1 MLRTRDNS
9 TIKFQCTLFLKFGSH
24 FPTFMW
30 DCSTY
35 QFRCVSLSE
44 LEFHKIMAERA
55 GFEPAVHLL
64 GRTHDFQS
72 CSFSRSDIS
81 PFLTLCHFDPAH
93 AGEKSLFAFPIQ
105 FLVMIVSRNDKPIF
119 KKQCIL
125 AERGGFEPPWELVA
139 PKSISSRSRYDHFGT
154 SPYFITSPK
163 RVRMLPSFREK
174 IY

>member
-9 TIKFQCTLFLKFGSH
+9 IYVSNFV
-24 FPTFMW
+24 PTCRDSF
-30 DCSTY
+30 STN
-35 QFRCVSLSE
+35 VIE
-44 LEFHKIMAERA
+44 MAERA
-55 GFEPAVHLL
+55 GFEPAVHLW

-81 PFLTLCHFDPAH
+81 PFPTLCHFDPSH
-93 AGEKSLFAFPIQ
+93 AGEKSLFAFP
-105 FLVMIVSRNDKPIF
+105 VMIVSRNDKPIF

-163 RVRMLPSFREK
+163 RVWMLLSFREK